1 MLDGEQLRL
10 GENDKGPIVQMVSG
24 LEIRHGPLR
33 IYRVIVPGEW
43 EGATWGVGTLIHVLP
58 SATHPLE
65 TSAAT

>member
-10 GENDKGPIVQMVSG
+10 GENDKGPIVQRVSG

-43 EGATWGVGTLIHVLP
+43 EGTIWGAGTLIHTLP
-58 SATHPLE
+58 AAVRPLE
-65 TSAAT
+65 TSTDS